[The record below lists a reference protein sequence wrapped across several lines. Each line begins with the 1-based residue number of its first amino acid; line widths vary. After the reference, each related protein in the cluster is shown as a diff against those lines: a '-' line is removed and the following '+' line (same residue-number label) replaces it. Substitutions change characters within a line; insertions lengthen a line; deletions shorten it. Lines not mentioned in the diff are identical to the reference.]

1 MEVSYAVGRWCAA
14 ALLATADGRYV
25 MQRRDD
31 RPGLLLPDHWAC
43 FGGAVDPGE
52 DGPAAMRRELREEL
66 ELEAREV
73 TLFTEITMRLPLPRG
88 PRWDRMTFF
97 LVPVADDEIARMV
110 VHEGQGKRVFTPE
123 ALVLEAKVAPWD
135 LCAIL
140 AHARERCLFP
150 A

>member
-1 MEVSYAVGRWCAA
+1 MEVSYEVGRWCAA

-31 RPGLLLPDHWAC
+31 RPGLLLPGHWAC
-43 FGGAVDPGE
+43 FGGTVDPGE

-73 TLFTEITMRLPLPRG
+73 TLFTEITMRLPLPKG

-97 LVPVADDEIARMV
+97 LVPVTDGEIGRMV
-110 VHEGQGKRVFTPE
+110 VHEGQGKGVFTPE
-123 ALVLEAKVAPWD
+123 ALALEPKVAPWD

-140 AHARERCLFP
+140 AHARGRRLFP